1 MKSTPLCNGSFC
13 FFLMKCIPREPIT
26 SHEDVDCL
34 LKLSVAGLDAK
45 YTPYVGHRPEEV
57 ERDG

>member
-1 MKSTPLCNGSFC
+1 
-13 FFLMKCIPREPIT
+13 MKCIPREPIT

-34 LKLSVAGLDAK
+34 LKLSVSGLDVK
-45 YTPYVGHRPEEV
+45 YIPYVGHRPEEV